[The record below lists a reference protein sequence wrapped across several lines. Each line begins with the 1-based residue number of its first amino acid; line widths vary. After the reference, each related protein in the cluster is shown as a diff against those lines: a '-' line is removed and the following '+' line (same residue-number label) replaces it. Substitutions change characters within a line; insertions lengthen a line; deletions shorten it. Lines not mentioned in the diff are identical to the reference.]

1 MRPTSLPRC
10 KNYLEVIFLR
20 SPGVRLDSPTMNTS
34 KGRVV
39 VLMKEASTENEPFF
53 VADLYSGHR
62 LEDSA
67 YHARAGML
75 AWMAAIDPAA
85 QPSVAKALDKLTYQ
99 VGRPMYS
106 VPLSP
111 AGA

>member
-1 MRPTSLPRC
+1 M
-10 KNYLEVIFLR
+10 
-20 SPGVRLDSPTMNTS
+20 RLDSPTMNTS

-39 VLMKEASTENEPFF
+39 VLMKEASAETEPFF

-67 YHARAGML
+67 YHDRAGML
-75 AWMAAIDPAA
+75 AWMAMIDPAA
-85 QPSVAKALDKLTYQ
+85 QPSVAKALDMLTYQ

-106 VPLSP
+106 VPLAP
-111 AGA
+111 AQA